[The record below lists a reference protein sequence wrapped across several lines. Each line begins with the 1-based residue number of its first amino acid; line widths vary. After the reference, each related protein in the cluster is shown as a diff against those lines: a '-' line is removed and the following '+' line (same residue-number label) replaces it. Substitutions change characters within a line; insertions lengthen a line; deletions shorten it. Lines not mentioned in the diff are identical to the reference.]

1 MMLYDFHT
9 HSYHSDGELSPLEL
23 IRRACVNGYG
33 VIAITDH
40 LALGS
45 LERVIKEV
53 SRDCELAKKYWDIM
67 AFAGVELT
75 HLPPEA
81 IDDLAREARTLGA
94 KVVVVHGESIAEPV
108 AEGTNMAAVKSSYVD
123 ILAHP
128 GLITDEAAAIAAE
141 KGIFLE
147 LSGRKAHSST
157 NRHVALISARTG
169 AKMIVDSD
177 AHDEDDLLTEEKVET
192 ILEKAGVI
200 DRRQEI
206 LEQNPRLLME
216 KILSRSDKLV

>member
-9 HSYHSDGELSPLEL
+9 HSYLSDGELSPLEL
-23 IRRACVNGYG
+23 IRRASVNGYG
-33 VIAITDH
+33 AIAITDH

-53 SRDCELAKKYWDIM
+53 SQDCELAKKYWNIL
-67 AFAGVELT
+67 AFPGVELT

-81 IDDLAREARTLGA
+81 IDDVAGQARKLGA
-94 KVVVVHGESIAEPV
+94 QVIVVHGESVAEPV
-108 AEGTNMAAVKSSYVD
+108 AEGTNMAAVKSSNVD

-128 GLITDEAAAIAAE
+128 GLITDEVAAIAAE

-147 LSGRKAHSST
+147 LSARKSHSTT
-157 NRHVALISARTG
+157 NRHVALTASRTDAR
-169 AKMIVDSD
+169 MLIDSD
-177 AHDEDDLLTEEKVET
+177 AHDEDDLLTDELVET
-192 ILEKAGVI
+192 ILDKAGML

-206 LEQNPRLLME
+206 LEQNPRLLID
-216 KILSRSDKLV
+216 KILKRSAKLV